1 MKRVLNFVAIVP
13 TYVRCAPDYVREI
26 RNSLMLSVLYAFNV
40 VRLVPQNVA
49 NIRQMLVAKRVQK
62 RVKNVRIHAV

>member
-1 MKRVLNFVAIVP
+1 MKHVLKFVAIVP
-13 TYVRCAPDYVREI
+13 TSVRCALDYVREI